1 MMADLSLPLSHRITL
16 LPGDSC
22 SRSLVLGEYREVPAV
37 TLTIPEPILWESSLT
52 SPAPSTNQAGPGCNF
67 AGLSQDHRQRIQPP
81 GAWAFAG
88 SPSVPW
94 SLASSRAALLSALL
108 CVSSPHSL
116 GSLSDLFGLS
126 HAPTGLYSREGAL
139 VL

>member
-22 SRSLVLGEYREVPAV
+22 SRSLVLGEYRK
-37 TLTIPEPILWESSLT
+37 TIPEPILWESSLT

-67 AGLSQDHRQRIQPP
+67 AGLSQDHRQCIQPP

-126 HAPTGLYSREGAL
+126 HAPTGLYPREGAL